1 MSASSFFPTFHIH
14 LALSIYIS
22 NILFNLISSLL
33 LFPSSSLLLSHRS
46 LNLHNKFLIFLFLS
60 IHCIPALFHS
70 ALCGL
75 CCDVDPG
82 RFVPAPPPLHPV
94 AGLRL
99 PCGGHSRGHYIR
111 VLGQTVPKAAGSR
124 GSRQHHFLPA
134 ERGRGPGH
142 GGAGSQGG
150 FTRGDTTGCRIQ
162 PSAARWNVFISSS
175 SHTSRS
181 GVNEW
186 RWVFDTTN
194 ANVILYTRWVGFRG
208 SPSLIHLYTHERL
221 KHLYIVLYIYC
232 YGTKI
237 IYYRIEYYL

>member
-1 MSASSFFPTFHIH
+1 MSASSFFPSFHIS

-22 NILFNLISSLL
+22 NILFNLITSPSFFLLPCSSY
-33 LFPSSSLLLSHRS
+33 PTV
-46 LNLHNKFLIFLFLS
+46 LS
-60 IHCIPALFHS
+60 IFIINFSSFFFFQSTAYPALFHS

-99 PCGGHSRGHYIR
+99 PCGWHSRGHYIR

-175 SHTSRS
+175 SHTRQ
-181 GVNEW
+181 GQE
-186 RWVFDTTN
+186 
-194 ANVILYTRWVGFRG
+194 
-208 SPSLIHLYTHERL
+208 
-221 KHLYIVLYIYC
+221 
-232 YGTKI
+232 
-237 IYYRIEYYL
+237 